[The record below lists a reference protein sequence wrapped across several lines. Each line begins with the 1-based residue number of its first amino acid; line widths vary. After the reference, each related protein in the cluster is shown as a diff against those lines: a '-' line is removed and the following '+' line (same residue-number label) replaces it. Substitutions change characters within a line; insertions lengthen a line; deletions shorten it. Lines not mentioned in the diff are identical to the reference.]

1 MYKCNKTST
10 ISRLILSRFL
20 NPRTQGNC
28 PGSAHGILECLTSRI
43 TVTLLPLTFSVH
55 MKCYAILY
63 KHVTVHIK
71 KQSFYGIYLNIIQQ
85 PSFLSRNL
93 YEFSRGERQILAS
106 SMIASRLSQRV
117 QALSCIQ
124 NYRTASSTDSR
135 SIC

>member
-10 ISRLILSRFL
+10 LLRLILSRFL

-71 KQSFYGIYLNIIQQ
+71 KAK
-85 PSFLSRNL
+85 FLWDISKHYIATL
-93 YEFSRGERQILAS
+93 FSVEEFV
-106 SMIASRLSQRV
+106 RV
-117 QALSCIQ
+117 FT
-124 NYRTASSTDSR
+124 R
-135 SIC
+135 